1 MHLIIDNYAVRIEVE
16 DEQFKICNEDNI
28 RFVSALKLSSI
39 NLLKPC
45 VLTTSALILAA
56 KNQVPVLIYNNI
68 GDVEAWLWS
77 PQYGT
82 IATLR
87 RNQIYYTE
95 SNEGLHWINELLNQK
110 TQAQVS
116 NLKWLANRIEIHA
129 IAINKTIQKIQSIQK
144 NYNELEPEKL
154 RAKEGYIAREY
165 WSQLA
170 ECLNK
175 YTEFTNRENR
185 NAAQTFNRYINYA
198 YGILY
203 GIVESS
209 LLMTGVDPYMGIL
222 HIDRH
227 DKPAMAFDHI
237 EPFRP
242 WIDKLVIE
250 LFMQEKINDNDTE
263 IDEHNNEII
272 LLSKRKILID
282 AFFEM
287 MNEKA
292 QLNNKRYKRIDHIH
306 YLSQQ
311 LANKIKAFK

>member
-1 MHLIIDNYAVRIEVE
+1 MHLIIDNYAVKIEVE

-28 RFVSALKLSSI
+28 RLVSALRLSSI

-45 VLTTSALILAA
+45 VITTSALVLAA
-56 KNQVPVLIYNNI
+56 KNQVPVLIYNHI

-82 IATLR
+82 IASLR
-87 RNQIYYTE
+87 RNQIYFTE
-95 SNEGLHWINELLNQK
+95 STDGLQWINELLSEK
-110 TQAQVS
+110 TQAQIS
-116 NLKWLANRIEIHA
+116 NLKWLANRVETHA
-129 IAINKTIQKIQSIQK
+129 NAINNTIQKIQQIQK
-144 NYNELEPEKL
+144 NYTELDIEKL

-170 ECLNK
+170 ECLTK
-175 YTEFTNRENR
+175 YTNFTNRENR
-185 NAAQTFNRYINYA
+185 NAEQTFNRYINYA

-203 GIVESS
+203 SIVESS

-222 HIDRH
+222 HIDRY
-227 DKPAMAFDHI
+227 DKPVMAFDHI

-250 LFMQEKINDNDTE
+250 LFMQEKITDNDIETDEQNKE
-263 IDEHNNEII
+263 IL
-272 LLSKRKILID
+272 LLSKRKLLID
-282 AFFEM
+282 TFFTF

-292 QLNNKRYKRIDHIH
+292 QLNSKRYKQIDHIH

-311 LANKIKAFK
+311 LANRIKAYK

>member
-1 MHLIIDNYAVRIEVE
+1 MHLIIDNYAVKIEVE
-16 DEQFKICNEDNI
+16 DEQFKICNEDNT
-28 RFVSALKLSSI
+28 RMVSALKISSI

-45 VLTTSALILAA
+45 TITTSALLLAA
-56 KNQVPVLIYNNI
+56 NNQVPVLIYNHT

-95 SNEGLHWINELLNQK
+95 SKAGINWINELLYQK
-110 TQAQVS
+110 TQTQLS
-116 NLKWLANRIEIHA
+116 NLKWMANRIEMHA
-129 IAINKTIQKIQSIQK
+129 NDINETIRKINYIQK
-144 NYNELEPEKL
+144 NFNESEPEKI

-165 WSQLA
+165 WNQLA
-170 ECLNK
+170 NCLSK
-175 YTEFTNRENR
+175 YTNFTNRENR
-185 NAAQTFNRYINYA
+185 NAEQTFNRYINYG

-242 WIDKLVIE
+242 WVDKMVIE
-250 LFMQEKINDNDTE
+250 LFMQEKISDGDIET
-263 IDEHNNEII
+263 DEQNNEVI
-272 LLSKRKILID
+272 LLSKRKLLLNT
-282 AFFEM
+282 FFQF

>member
-1 MHLIIDNYAVRIEVE
+1 MHLIIDNYAVKIEVE
-16 DEQFKICNEDNI
+16 DEQFKICNEANI
-28 RFVSALKLSSI
+28 RMVSALKLSSI

-45 VLTTSALILAA
+45 VITTSALVLAA
-56 KNQVPVLIYNNI
+56 KNQVPVLIYNHI

-77 PQYGT
+77 AQYGT
-82 IATLR
+82 IASLR

-95 SNEGLHWINELLNQK
+95 SQDGLQWINELLYQK
-110 TQAQVS
+110 TQAQIS
-116 NLKWLANRIEIHA
+116 NLKWLANRIETHA
-129 IAINKTIQKIQSIQK
+129 TTINDTIQKIQNIQK
-144 NYNELEPEKL
+144 NYTELEPEKL
-154 RAKEGYIAREY
+154 RVKEGYIAREY

-175 YTEFTNRENR
+175 YTGFTNRENR
-185 NAAQTFNRYINYA
+185 NAEQTFNRYINYA

-250 LFMQEKINDNDTE
+250 LFMQEKITDNDTE
-263 IDEHNNEII
+263 IDEYNNEII
-272 LLSKRKILID
+272 LLSKRKLLID

-311 LANKIKAFK
+311 LANKIKAYK